1 MDNMNQNY
9 IPSPEDLSE
18 VELPESLIELS
29 EYIAKNVHEVWAK
42 SRMDEGW
49 TYGTLRDDVLKKH
62 PCLIPYGE
70 LPESE
75 KEYDR
80 KTAMNTIKLIK
91 KLGFKIEKE

>member
-29 EYIAKNVHEVWAK
+29 EYIAKNVPEVWAK